1 MTQLRRLAVL
11 FAGLSLAWAQPAQAD
26 PVTYWNGVTVSAVT
40 TGRPGPPGLLD
51 IALVQSAVHDAVQA
65 IERRFEPYHY
75 DPVRRRAGSRAAAV
89 AAASHRVLVLL
100 YPGQQ
105 AGLDSTYNLYL
116 ADHALAGDAGLAVGE
131 AAAAAL
137 HANHYRPTLPVTPF
151 FGGTQV
157 GEWRSAVPMAFH
169 FLAFSDPFTLK
180 RVDQFRPQPPPPIT
194 SRAYGREYR

>member
-65 IERRFEPYHY
+65 IEQRFEPYHY

-105 AGLDSTYNLYL
+105 AGLDSTYNLSWL
-116 ADHALAGDAGLAVGE
+116 TTPRATPASQSARR
-131 AAAAAL
+131 
-137 HANHYRPTLPVTPF
+137 RPPLCTP
-151 FGGTQV
+151 TITARHC
-157 GEWRSAVPMAFH
+157 RSRHSLRYP
-169 FLAFSDPFTLK
+169 
-180 RVDQFRPQPPPPIT
+180 
-194 SRAYGREYR
+194 SR